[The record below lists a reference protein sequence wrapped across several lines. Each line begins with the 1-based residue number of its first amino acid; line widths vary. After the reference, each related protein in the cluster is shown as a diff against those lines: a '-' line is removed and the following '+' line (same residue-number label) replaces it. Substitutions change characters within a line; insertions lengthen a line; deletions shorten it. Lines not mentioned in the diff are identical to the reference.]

1 MTNFSSDAQA
11 KRNVAVLIFAQAI
24 LGSQMPIIF
33 ILAGLAGQSLAEN
46 ICYATLPISV
56 IIIGSIPGAPMISSI
71 MQRYGRKVGFFIGA
85 GAGAIGAIIGSFGL
99 YYDSF
104 ALFLLG
110 SLFTGIYMSAQ
121 GFYRF
126 AATDTASDTFRPKA
140 ISYVLA
146 GGLLAAIIGPQL
158 AKITSDAFV
167 IPFLGAYMA
176 VIALNVFGAF
186 VFVFLD
192 LPKPARD
199 ATASSGGRSFV
210 ELLRSPKIATAMLA
224 AMICYSM
231 MTLVMT
237 ATPLAIVGCGYS
249 QNTAADVVSAHV
261 LAMFMPSF
269 FTGHLIVR
277 FGVERIILCG
287 IALLGAACIA
297 GLNGITI
304 GNFYSALVLL
314 GLGWNFGFIGATTLL
329 TSAHSPEERGRAQ
342 GMNDF
347 FVAASITIASFASGG
362 LMNCSGNSTAEGWNA
377 VILTMIPLL
386 AVAAMAILW
395 QMRQSA
401 AQPTS
406 GR

>member
-1 MTNFSSDAQA
+1 MTIFSSDAQA

-56 IIIGSIPGAPMISSI
+56 IIIGSIPGAPMISGI
-71 MQRYGRKVGFFIGA
+71 MQRYGRKAGFFIGA

-126 AATDTASDTFRPKA
+126 AATDTASDAFRPKA

-199 ATASSGGRSFV
+199 AAASSGGRSFL
-210 ELLRSPKIATAMLA
+210 ELLRSPK
-224 AMICYSM
+224 S
-231 MTLVMT
+231 
-237 ATPLAIVGCGYS
+237 
-249 QNTAADVVSAHV
+249 
-261 LAMFMPSF
+261 
-269 FTGHLIVR
+269 
-277 FGVERIILCG
+277 
-287 IALLGAACIA
+287 
-297 GLNGITI
+297 
-304 GNFYSALVLL
+304 
-314 GLGWNFGFIGATTLL
+314 
-329 TSAHSPEERGRAQ
+329 TSAP
-342 GMNDF
+342 
-347 FVAASITIASFASGG
+347 
-362 LMNCSGNSTAEGWNA
+362 
-377 VILTMIPLL
+377 
-386 AVAAMAILW
+386 
-395 QMRQSA
+395 
-401 AQPTS
+401 
-406 GR
+406 